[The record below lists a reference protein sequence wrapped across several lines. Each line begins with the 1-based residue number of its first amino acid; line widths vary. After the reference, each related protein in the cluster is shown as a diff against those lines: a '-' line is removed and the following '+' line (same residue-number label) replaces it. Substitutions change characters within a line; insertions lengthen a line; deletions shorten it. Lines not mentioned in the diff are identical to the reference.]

1 MEKSEEL
8 SNLHRNQRKGSFR
21 ALANT
26 TNKTNRSEKN
36 MIGLSEG
43 TSREREVG
51 RVGERGKEEGGVR

>member
-43 TSREREVG
+43 TSREREEG
-51 RVGERGKEEGGVR
+51 RVGERGNEEEGVG